1 MYLKYNV
8 LQSKPLS
15 FTKKTDNVNTTYIF
29 FAETHISDQWKLIH
43 YVIMYFVLYFST
55 ENLSYFME
63 NKGIFVFST
72 EIDIY

>member
-1 MYLKYNV
+1 M
-8 LQSKPLS
+8 
-15 FTKKTDNVNTTYIF
+15 KTNT
-29 FAETHISDQWKLIH
+29 